1 MADGWKGQTDKNLY
15 KHEKKSRSKTNELAG
30 PKTRKNLGTSLT
42 SELSNDKRVVSKFI
56 VMV

>member
-30 PKTRKNLGTSLT
+30 RKKKKKPRTNLGM
-42 SELSNDKRVVSKFI
+42 SELSNDKGSFPNSL
-56 VMV
+56 